1 MPEMRIDPVDGET
14 YSWEAMNAYYRRTHS
29 PAQIARYWESCQVA
43 SKGKGKGK
51 GKGKEAGPA
60 PKAKAKAKAKVKAKA
75 KAEPK
80 EERPPI
86 ELYTNGMC
94 PFAHR
99 AHFAAALSG
108 CNVNITYI
116 PLSGQV
122 TIADKMGVDKM
133 PLNEPFKEMTAQQV
147 KDLKS
152 EYMEK
157 TNPSGEV
164 PTIKSPK
171 GDLIYESEICAE
183 YLNAMSR
190 RANLVPGDPVLA
202 ARMRLACKRFN
213 DVIGPCYG
221 LLMNQDPKAD
231 QEKADTIKAK
241 LAKFAEVI
249 DKDAKY
255 CFGNKLT
262 LADVHVGPFLF
273 RFKATL
279 THYRGFDIFADQAME
294 ARLKSLAENII
305 EHVAFHKLVP
315 VTDEMI
321 VAGYIGY
328 ANGNKWVDKPEG
340 DDSSKW
346 FSGRGRSEFGK

>member
-1 MPEMRIDPVDGET
+1 MPEKPIDTIDNQK
-14 YSWEAMNAYYRRTHS
+14 YYWEARRANNKRTYS
-29 PAQIARYWESCQVA
+29 PAQIADYWESCRIA

-51 GKGKEAGPA
+51 GAGKVA
-60 PKAKAKAKAKVKAKA
+60 PKAKAKAKVKAKA
-75 KAEPK
+75 KSEPK
-80 EERPPI
+80 ERPPI
-86 ELYTNGMC
+86 ELYTNGIC

-108 CNVNITYI
+108 CDIHITYI

-122 TIADKMGVDKM
+122 SCVDKVGVERM
-133 PLNEPFKEMTAQQV
+133 PMNDAFKEMTAQQV
-147 KDLKS
+147 KDLKK
-152 EYMEK
+152 EYMET

-221 LLMNQDPKAD
+221 LLFNQDPKAD
-231 QEKADTIKAK
+231 QEKADAIKAK
-241 LAKFAEVI
+241 FAKFAEVI
-249 DKDAKY
+249 DKDGKY

-279 THYRGFDIFADQAME
+279 THYRGFDIFAGQEME
-294 ARLKSLAENII
+294 ARLRSLAENIS
-305 EHVAFHKLVP
+305 EHDAFQKLVP
-315 VTDEMI
+315 VTAEQLI
-321 VAGYIGY
+321 AGYVGP
-328 ANGNKWVDKPEG
+328 ANGNKWVENPEG
-340 DDSSKW
+340 TDSSKW
-346 FSGRGRSEFGK
+346 FNGRGKSELGK